1 MKPTREQKCRA
12 IAEMLGWKVV
22 DQVTHIQFQKEIPGY
37 CAAAPHGYT
46 AVAHLPDYYTSDS
59 ASNEIINFLKLSVV
73 YYPLQGWLVA
83 PSDSTAEGTW
93 SADRLTAIA
102 EYAYEH
108 SRPSVNWLSNSF
120 AASNSS
126 RHCENCLELKK
137 KLRQLYMEQP

>member
-22 DQVTHIQFQKEIPGY
+22 DQVTHIQFQKEIPG
-37 CAAAPHGYT
+37 GYT

-59 ASNEIINFLKLSVV
+59 ASNEIINFLKPRVV
-73 YYPLQGWLVA
+73 YYPNQGCWLVA

-108 SRPSVNWLSNSF
+108 SSPSVNWMSNSF